1 MIKTFDMLDALIKDS
16 NSSLMREF
24 ELVREFEELN
34 EDLIG
39 GDMIRECEVVIGN
52 AAENVKITG
61 MMVKKLKSYD
71 NAETIQNTKIRDQ
84 KADAV
89 YALTNMMGETY
100 YFLVWYIV
108 N

>member
-1 MIKTFDMLDALIKDS
+1 MIKTLDMLDVLINDS
-16 NSSLMREF
+16 NFNLMHEF

-39 GDMIRECEVVIGN
+39 GDTVKECEVVIGD
-52 AAENVKITG
+52 AAENTKVAG
-61 MMVKKLKSYD
+61 MMVKKLKNYD
-71 NAETIQNTKIRDQ
+71 NAETIQNTKICDQ

-89 YALTNMMGETY
+89 YALTNMIGETY